1 MKVSIYSM
9 KIYENNGSVKASVS
23 ITFDDAIAINNII
36 LKEDDSGKFNIFFPR
51 KRGERFEV
59 VHPVSFE
66 IRDQIFRRVL
76 AAYKNMLQEKDIS
89 IHGGNTHENNR
100 SDQH

>member
-9 KIYENNGSVKASVS
+9 KIYENNGSVRASVS
-23 ITFDDAIAINNII
+23 ITLDDAIAINNII

-51 KRGERFEV
+51 KRGERFEI
-59 VHPVSFE
+59 VHPVSIE
-66 IRDQIFRRVL
+66 ARNQILSKIL
-76 AAYKNMLQEKDIS
+76 AAYQSGARKI